1 MMCKYLRVIA
11 VVCLALLAGLPGQA
25 GTRKGDKIFKQA
37 KAAEIKKDWDLAL
50 ELYKQAANEDPRD
63 SGYLI
68 GLQRARFQSSA
79 MHVDK
84 GQKVRADGKIEEAIV
99 EFQKAIIADPS
110 SAIALQELRRTQDM
124 LRTPAATAGGKV
136 LTPVEQIRRDA
147 NLQVE
152 SMMGPPELKPAV
164 RWIPSVKLNSQT
176 PRVLYE
182 SIGKI
187 AGITTVID
195 PDGLG
200 AVQTRNF
207 NVELGEATVE
217 QAFDYVALLTHT
229 YWKPISPTS
238 IFVAQDT
245 ANKRRDYEDFVVKTF
260 YITNAS
266 TVQEFQEIS
275 TAVRTITN
283 ITRVFTVNPQKALVV
298 RGSADAVALAEKLV
312 HDLDKPKSEVVI
324 DVLIMEAN
332 TSFTRDLAATLASG
346 GTAGINVPITF
357 NPPGTAAAASTGT
370 GTGTTTGTT
379 TPTTPAGSVSLA
391 QLGHLASSNFSTT
404 LPGALI
410 QAALGDN
417 RTKILNSPQVRASD
431 GMKVSLKI
439 GQRIPIATGSFQSG
453 VGTVGGAPYA
463 QTQFQFTDVGIKVEI
478 TPQVHSADEL
488 SMHVSFEVSS
498 VQSYT
503 NIGGVQ
509 QPIIGQTTNEAD
521 IRMREGEI
529 NILAGLDGVQDSTV
543 VNGIPGLVNIPILGK
558 ILFGSSHLEKDSQQ
572 LMIALI
578 PHILRT
584 PDYSPENLRGVYSGP
599 DQSLRLMY
607 APRDDNGSAPASP
620 VPAVP
625 APVGPAPAGLAPGA
639 VAPNRGAAGLVPGPG
654 PALTPTPS
662 LATGPATGPPPGTV
676 PLPVQPPKP
685 GAPVTPL
692 PFQPMGA
699 STRVVFTPGSV
710 SVGPNTPFTVSVE
723 LNGAADATAVA
734 PLRVKWDPAVL
745 RLTDITP
752 GDLLS
757 RNGGAVSSIKDVRN
771 DAGEAT
777 INVTRTAGD
786 GISGSGPVAVLNF
799 VSVAPGKG
807 SVTVT
812 EMGLKNSQ
820 SQAVPVA
827 LGSVSVAV
835 Q

>member
-1 MMCKYLRVIA
+1 MICKYLRVIA
-11 VVCLALLAGLPGQA
+11 TTCLVLLLGLPGQA

-37 KAAEIKKDWDLAL
+37 KEAEIKKDWDLAL
-50 ELYKQAANEDPRD
+50 QLYKQAADEDPRD

-68 GLQRARFQSSA
+68 GLQRARFQASA
-79 MHVDK
+79 MHVDR
-84 GQKVRADGKIEEAIV
+84 GQNSRTGGKLEEAIS
-99 EFQKAIIADPS
+99 EFQKAIMADPS
-110 SAIALQELRRTQDM
+110 SAIALQELKRTQDM
-124 LRTPAATAGGKV
+124 LRSPAATDGGRT
-136 LTPVEQIRRDA
+136 LTPVEQIRRES
-147 NLQVE
+147 NLQSE

-164 RWIPSVKLNSQT
+164 RRIPSIKLNNQP

-200 AVQTRNF
+200 QVQTRNF
-207 NVELGEATVE
+207 NVEMGETTVE

-229 YWKPISPTS
+229 YWKPISNTS

-332 TSFTRDLAATLASG
+332 TSFTRDLAATLATG
-346 GTAGINVPITF
+346 GTAGINLGVNFTPQ
-357 NPPGTAAAASTGT
+357 GVAAAAAAAA
-370 GTGTTTGTT
+370 TGTTTTAT
-379 TPTTPAGSVSLA
+379 TPTTPSGAITLGR
-391 QLGHLASSNFSTT
+391 LGHISTGDFSTT
-404 LPGALI
+404 LPGALL

-417 RTKILNSPQVRASD
+417 RTQILNSPQVRASD

-529 NILAGLDGVQDSTV
+529 NILAGLDGIQDSTV

-558 ILFGSSHLEKDSQQ
+558 ILFGSNHLEKDSQQ
-572 LMIALI
+572 LMIALV
-578 PHILRT
+578 PHIVRT
-584 PDYSPENLRGVYSGP
+584 PDYTPSNLRGVYSGP

-607 APRDDNGSAPASP
+607 GPRDGDGPASAAPVSSPSAPAGP
-620 VPAVP
+620 PATVPQLPGAQLPAVP
-625 APVGPAPAGLAPGA
+625 
-639 VAPNRGAAGLVPGPG
+639 
-654 PALTPTPS
+654 
-662 LATGPATGPPPGTV
+662 PATPGSPAV
-676 PLPVQPPKP
+676 
-685 GAPVTPL
+685 G
-692 PFQPMGA
+692 
-699 STRVVFTPGSV
+699 TRVVFLPGSV
-710 SVGPNTPFTVSVE
+710 SVGPNTPFTVNVE
-723 LNGAADATAVA
+723 LNGAADASSIA
-734 PLRVKWDPAVL
+734 PLRIKWDPAVL
-745 RLTDITP
+745 RLNDITP

-757 RNGGAVSSIKDVRN
+757 RGGGAVNSIKDIRN
-771 DAGEAT
+771 DQGEAT
-777 INVTRTAGD
+777 LNLSRAAGA
-786 GISGSGPVAVLNF
+786 GVSGSGPVAILNF
-799 VSVAPGKG
+799 VAVARGTG

-812 EMGLKNSQ
+812 EMGLRNSQ
-820 SQAVPVA
+820 SQPVPVT